1 MSTEKRKSEKQQYN
15 DLHAQVYSA
24 YESASPEVK
33 QTIDDW
39 AQSLASYESADP
51 LSNSHARKLHID
63 TYQRMLKYMQSEN
76 PYDPTILGVAKR
88 NGFGRYSNDDI
99 TRIGNQLAY
108 KFFNQDDKPTSSTT
122 ATSTTST
129 RPSTTTRSSNESEA
143 TGHHSFVWNKGLNSD
158 FLLDSDTWNDKASI
172 FADALLANFTDALE
186 KKNNGY
192 AVHNLPEGTTTED
205 LANAITT
212 LGAVKNVNWDTPNE
226 QTKNVFN
233 ALREVATKFNFDSS
247 EFSYYFNVSGTPT
260 EETDPKKAAHQ
271 AKLKE
276 LGLKDTPFD
285 TESPTYQLTSDY
297 LKRQGWQALTDS
309 DGNNYIYDSNYNQIK
324 PATGHT
330 YIDMD
335 PDSNSYNYGFF
346 IMPDGTYQS
355 LMIDQNAID
364 WNSQL
369 GKQLDLA
376 IGDVTSNK
384 RREYVYDPYV
394 SYTHQNGEV
403 SDPRIQTLVDAVAD
417 QNQGQLKFV
426 DVSAY
431 FRGDKPVI
439 LALPLTQNL
448 EYDIYGNPL
457 WPTDG
462 TFYYLDGSEIK
473 QSTLSELKGKGYDYK
488 GYGTEKGTSL
498 SAIATQ
504 ADLYKHAN
512 EGTINFN
519 INDNAFGYRTSI
531 GRGPEALLTINDI
544 GPKEWAEMII
554 GFIENPSTTRQFK
567 NKSGQTIAWKY
578 GHDILK
584 QLGYNNNPSEFIQGL
599 YRFIVKHNIEDQ
611 IGRSKMRKLFEIY
624 NSLVPK
630 AQYGTVLDIHG
641 QEFNPHKKPV
651 IVDKPQTI
659 KDQSAKGTGQGGL
672 AVGSVALDVLSLI
685 SSFCPG
691 AGTAI
696 SAASGIGSSIMRLIM
711 DLTSDGAD
719 AKDFVNFA
727 LNFGTDA
734 VSLVNPAAK
743 FAKVARGL
751 AAALPAMNTI
761 WSAVAPGSSYVELA
775 NKVAQ
780 GKDLSMQD
788 YATLA
793 QGMALIATNALGING
808 IRNYHKHMKLKGKTA
823 PQTETKL
830 ELSVKNKNT
839 NKIEKIEIKQSDYD
853 QLKKAKGTTVKP
865 VDGDEVTTTDLDEAT
880 ATLQHL
886 TGRDD
891 IIPIANQQR
900 GSGLQILKKFDT
912 TENPYASMDV
922 NTLKKVSS
930 VSSDE
935 AAKNLGRVNRYFRT
949 SSQRNGGKLD
959 RLQQYINKK

>member
-39 AQSLASYESADP
+39 AQSLVNYESADP

-99 TRIGNQLAY
+99 MRIGNQLAY
-108 KFFNQDDKPTSSTT
+108 KFFNQDDKSISSATITPTVSTQP
-122 ATSTTST
+122 STTST
-129 RPSTTTRSSNESEA
+129 QPSAKA
-143 TGHHSFVWNKGLNSD
+143 TGHHSFVWNKGLNSN

-172 FADALLANFTDALE
+172 FADVLLANFTDTLE
-186 KKNNGY
+186 KMNNGY
-192 AVHNLPEGTTTED
+192 AVHNLPEGVTTED

-247 EFSYYFNVSGTPT
+247 EFSYYFNVSGTPAG
-260 EETDPKKAAHQ
+260 ETDPKKAAHQ

-309 DGNNYIYDSNYNQIK
+309 EGNNYIYDSNYNQIK

-330 YIDMD
+330 YIDMN

-369 GKQLDLA
+369 GKQLDLT
-376 IGDVTSNK
+376 IGDITSNK

-426 DVSAY
+426 DVSAH
-431 FRGDKPVI
+431 FRGDEPII

-462 TFYYLDGSEIK
+462 IFYYLDGSEVK

-488 GYGTEKGTSL
+488 GYGSEKGTSL

-544 GPKEWAEMII
+544 GPKKWVDMII
-554 GFIENPSTTRQFK
+554 GFIENPSATRQFK

-578 GHDILK
+578 GRDILK
-584 QLGYNNNPSEFIQGL
+584 ELGYDNNPSEFIQGL
-599 YRFIVKHNIEDQ
+599 YRFIIKHNIENQ
-611 IGRSKMRKLFEIY
+611 IGRDKMRKLFEIY

-651 IVDKPQTI
+651 IIDKPQTV
-659 KDQSAKGTGQGGL
+659 KDESAKGTGQGGL

-691 AGTAI
+691 AGTAV
-696 SAASGIGSSIMRLIM
+696 SAVSGAASSGLRLIM

-719 AKDFVNFA
+719 TKDFINFA
-727 LNFGTDA
+727 LNLGTDA

-751 AAALPAMNTI
+751 AVALPVMNTI
-761 WSAVAPGSSYVELA
+761 WSAVAPGSSYIELA

-793 QGMALIATNALGING
+793 QGMALIAANTLGING
-808 IRNYHKHMKLKGKTA
+808 IRNYHKHMKLKGKTT

-839 NKIEKIEIKQSDYD
+839 NKIEKVEIKQSDFD
-853 QLKKAKGTTVKP
+853 QLKKAKGATVKP
-865 VDGDEVTTTDLDEAT
+865 ADGDEITTTDLDEAT

-891 IIPIANQQR
+891 IIPIATQQR
-900 GSGLQILKKFDT
+900 GSGWQILKKFDT
-912 TENPYASMDV
+912 TENPYAGMDV
-922 NTLKKVSS
+922 NTLNKVQSISS
-930 VSSDE
+930 EE